1 MFEDKIKEVVRE
13 IVSATTK
20 VVALTGSGISAESGI
35 PTFRDKG
42 GLWMKYD
49 PMEYAHIAS
58 FRAHPEKSWKMLL
71 ELVGPLN
78 KAKPNPGHLSLAE
91 LEKMGIL
98 TTIITQNIDGL
109 HQEAGNTDVIEF
121 HGNNRYVI
129 CLSCKK
135 RYKFND
141 ISTEILP
148 PKCECSGILKPDAVF
163 FGEPIPTHALNRAY
177 EVSGNCKV
185 MLVVGTS
192 SVVYPAAS
200 MPEFA
205 KRSGAIIIE
214 INPETTPLTQG
225 VSDYYIKGNAGEVMP
240 SIVKEVKNSI
250 N

>member
-1 MFEDKIKEVVRE
+1 E
-13 IVSATTK
+13 
-20 VVALTGSGISAESGI
+20 
-35 PTFRDKG
+35 
-42 GLWMKYD
+42 KYD
-49 PMEYAHIAS
+49 PVEFAHIES
-58 FRAHPEKSWKMLL
+58 FRAHPEKSWKMLM
-71 ELVGPLN
+71 ELIGPLN
-78 KAKPNPGHLSLAE
+78 KAKPNPGHFSLAE

-121 HGNNRYVI
+121 HGNNRYVV

-141 ISTEILP
+141 ISVETLP

-163 FGEPIPTHALNRAY
+163 FGEPIPTYALNRAY
-177 EVSGNCKV
+177 EVSGNCKA

-192 SVVYPAAS
+192 AVVYPAAS

-205 KRSGAIIIE
+205 KTKGAIIIE
-214 INPETTPLTQG
+214 VNPQETPLTHG
-225 VSDYYIKGNAGEVMP
+225 IADCFVKGSAGEIMP
-240 SIVKEVKNSI
+240 LIIKEVKNLI